1 MAAPVTLGLGI
12 PLLSMGE
19 RRAIKNKSQK
29 RGMEKKGR
37 QEGRKRE
44 KKRLMVGS
52 GMVAYSFIPVL
63 GRQKQVHFSE
73 FKVSLFYVLSFR
85 PDSSATC

>member
-1 MAAPVTLGLGI
+1 MR
-12 PLLSMGE
+12 E
-19 RRAIKNKSQK
+19 RRAIKNKVRRDGWRRK
-29 RGMEKKGR
+29 A
-37 QEGRKRE
+37 GRKE
-44 KKRLMVGS
+44 GKEKRLMVGS

-73 FKVSLFYVLSFR
+73 FKVSLFYVLSLR